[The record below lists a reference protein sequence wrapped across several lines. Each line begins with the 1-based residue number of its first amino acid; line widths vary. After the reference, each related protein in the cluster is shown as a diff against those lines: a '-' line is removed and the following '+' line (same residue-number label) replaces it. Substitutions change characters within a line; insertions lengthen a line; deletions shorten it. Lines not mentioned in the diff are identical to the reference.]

1 VDQAVL
7 ERPLCTPCIATRALA
22 AAEDVEAMVRH
33 IEHVFEVGRIEPGR
47 CGACGL
53 IDAVALVNRPRP

>member
-7 ERPLCTPCIATRALA
+7 RLLIREK
-22 AAEDVEAMVRH
+22 H
-33 IEHVFEVGRIEPGR
+33 IEHVLEVRRIEPGR

-53 IDAVALVNRPRP
+53 IDAVALVKRPRP